1 MIITEYVNSYYI
13 NMQMVMTK
21 RGIPKNNFSL
31 DSDILDEAINF
42 MYLYKSNML
51 EDLNEMNY
59 EMFLLNLKLS
69 ISNYLKHS
77 LTIDEVENKQHK
89 IFDLVIE
96 DMRDVF
102 KDLYLY
108 ISKTYPKVE
117 SLLNCNVE
125 SFYRGDNAE
134 IAYYLNVQ
142 FTESDFYTYHLPIT
156 EVEENHPK
164 CLYNF
169 NNHWIIFDSII
180 GRGSIIEFKIFIEVL
195 SSIVNN
201 KKYNIGFDEKIQVG
215 FILMEFFYIS
225 EEYKYLIECADDIC
239 ILANNIPRVNLKYF
253 NGWLRETLS
262 GRIYKK
268 CYLEK

>member
-51 EDLNEMNY
+51 EDFNEINY

-134 IAYYLNVQ
+134 IAYYLNMQ
-142 FTESDFYTYHLPIT
+142 FAESDFYTYHLPIT
-156 EVEENHPK
+156 KVEENHPK

-180 GRGSIIEFKIFIEVL
+180 GIFMVLFVIVTLYPILNTLAISFNDGIDTVRGGIYLWQRELTIKNYQTVF
-195 SSIVNN
+195 NN
-201 KKYNIGFDEKIQVG
+201 QNLIQ
-215 FILMEFFYIS
+215 
-225 EEYKYLIECADDIC
+225 
-239 ILANNIPRVNLKYF
+239 N
-253 NGWLRETLS
+253 
-262 GRIYKK
+262 
-268 CYLEK
+268 